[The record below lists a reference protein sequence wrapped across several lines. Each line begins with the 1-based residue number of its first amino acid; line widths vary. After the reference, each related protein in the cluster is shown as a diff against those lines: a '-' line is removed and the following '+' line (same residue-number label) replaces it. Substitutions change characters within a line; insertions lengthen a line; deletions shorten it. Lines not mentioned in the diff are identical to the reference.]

1 MLALTVYEATLCACG
16 FPPEVA
22 DTDPDLQV
30 KYRDCPVCKGL
41 AITGRVQA
49 ASDTKLTLQ
58 VYGQKGPQPADELPS
73 DGRHVVGLVPR
84 SESPAAP

>member
-30 KYRDCPVCKGL
+30 KYRHCPVCAGL
-41 AITGRVQA
+41 AKVARLQHAEDEKV
-49 ASDTKLTLQ
+49 TKKL
-58 VYGQKGPQPADELPS
+58 GEKPPPDADLPG
-73 DGRHVVGLVPR
+73 DGRRLIGLEPR
-84 SESPAAP
+84 TTE